1 MKKLLFI
8 DRDGT
13 LVIEPPIDYQ
23 LDSLE
28 KLEFYPKVMRNLGFI
43 RSKLDF
49 DFVMVTNQDGLGT
62 ASFPEETFWPAHN
75 LMMKTL
81 EGEGITF
88 DDICIDRS
96 MPDDNAPTRKPRT
109 GMLAKY
115 LDNPDYDLSHSF
127 VIGDRPTDV
136 ELAKNLGCRAILL
149 QDDTAS
155 LKPVSEGGGAACD
168 GLEDYCALA
177 TRDWDKVAEFL
188 FAGERTAEV
197 RRTTKET
204 DIYVSL
210 NLDGNGHCDI
220 ATGLGFFDHMLEQIG
235 KHGGMDL
242 TIRVKGDLEV
252 DEHHTIEDTALALGD
267 CLYQA
272 LGSKRGIERYGYA
285 LPMDDCLCQVCLDFG
300 GRPWLVWDAGFK
312 REKIGDMPT
321 EMFLH
326 FFKSLSDAARMN
338 LNVKAEGQNE
348 HHKIEG
354 IFKALARALKMAVK
368 GIFITLNCQARKE
381 CCRIVQTT
389 AAKLLHTFCRATA
402 DVLQSYCRCIAEF
415 CSCISLI
422 NR

>member
-1 MKKLLFI
+1 MLMQAELLASNSSNSSNSFYLLLTPDNSLYSLKKISFKMKKLLFI

-62 ASFPEETFWPAHN
+62 TSFPEETFWPAHN

-109 GMLAKY
+109 GMLTKY

-210 NLDGNGHCDI
+210 NLDGDGHCDI

-300 GRPWLVWDAGFK
+300 GRPWLVWDAEFK
-312 REKIGDMPT
+312 REKVGDMPT

-368 GIFITLNCQARKE
+368 RDIYHFELPSSKG
-381 CCRIVQTT
+381 
-389 AAKLLHTFCRATA
+389 
-402 DVLQSYCRCIAEF
+402 VL
-415 CSCISLI
+415 
-422 NR
+422 

>member
-149 QDDTAS
+149 QDDTAL

-326 FFKSLSDAARMN
+326 FFKL
-338 LNVKAEGQNE
+338 
-348 HHKIEG
+348 
-354 IFKALARALKMAVK
+354 
-368 GIFITLNCQARKE
+368 
-381 CCRIVQTT
+381 
-389 AAKLLHTFCRATA
+389 
-402 DVLQSYCRCIAEF
+402 
-415 CSCISLI
+415 SLI
-422 NR
+422 HI